1 MAGLLDGYG
10 VDPIAQG
17 LLGAAQGLL
26 TPRAYGGGVGAAM
39 GGFNQ
44 GALQA
49 NALLRQQQQDALRAK
64 LFDAQ
69 MRETDAQAKQRE
81 AMAKATEARAQQEA
95 EQRARQQAFWQ
106 MLQGGPDAVAA
117 QTGNLAPTNA
127 NAALLGKAPQITP
140 AMVAAAAQAGVP
152 IETLK
157 SITESRNWGRDKV
170 AREVTAAG
178 ADGSPETRLL
188 TEYGDQ
194 VGGAMRQPVK
204 REMLNTGNAFTPIN
218 PYTQSGALPINMSP
232 AERDA
237 SARGWASNALA
248 RQRLEMDR
256 TASAADKPDKWITDL
271 QGGRQVNERT
281 GEARP
286 ITQDGKPVGPR
297 NDDAPKREQNARDA
311 LKIIEQAEG
320 LLDKSTSGYIGTGVD
335 KVAQAFGAAP
345 AGAIA
350 GGQLKTLQGA
360 LMMRMPRMEGP
371 QSNLDVQLYRESVG
385 QIGDTTVPV
394 AVRKAALAEVRRL
407 QEKYAGIEPTN
418 TVDFKNVGRQSGG
431 GTINFSDLK

>member
-1 MAGLLDGYG
+1 MAG
-10 VDPIAQG
+10 AN
-17 LLGAAQGLL
+17 A
-26 TPRAYGGGVGAAM
+26 
-39 GGFNQ
+39 FNQ
-44 GALQA
+44 GATQA
-49 NALLRQQQQDALRAK
+49 AMLRRQMAQDAMRQQYLEASIE
-64 LFDAQ
+64 
-69 MRETDAQAKQRE
+69 ETRAQAAQR
-81 AMAKATEARAQQEA
+81 KALTEAAQEEARRAAAKDA
-95 EQRARQQAFWQ
+95 ERGQFFQG
-106 MLQGGPDAVAA
+106 LQGGPQSVVN
-117 QTGNLAPTNA
+117 QTGGLAPTQA
-127 NAALLGKAPQITP
+127 NAAMLNQPPQITQ
-140 AMVAAAAQAGVP
+140 AVVARAAQLGIP
-152 IETLK
+152 LDTLRT
-157 SITESRNWGRDKV
+157 ITESRNWGRDKV

-194 VGGAMRQPVK
+194 VGGALRQPVK

-218 PYTQSGALPINMSP
+218 PYTQTGALPIGMSA
-232 AERDA
+232 AERDS
-237 SARGWASNALA
+237 SARGWAANAIA

-256 TASAADKPDKWITDL
+256 TASAGDKPDKWITDL

-286 ITQDGKPVGPR
+286 ITQDGRPVGPR